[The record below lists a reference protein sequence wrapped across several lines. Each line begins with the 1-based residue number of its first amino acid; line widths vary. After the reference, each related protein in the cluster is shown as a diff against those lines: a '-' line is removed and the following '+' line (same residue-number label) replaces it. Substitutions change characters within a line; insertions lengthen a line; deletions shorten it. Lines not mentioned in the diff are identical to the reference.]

1 MKNLY
6 LCVTVAA
13 GLCIGARADV
23 PFRTGEVFGQ
33 AVKVTEGAAGSGR
46 CVNVAGDL
54 LYVGGKETLGVY
66 SLAGDPLRPKLLG
79 EAKDIASAR
88 QIALQDGMAYVTA
101 RANGIWIVDCRNPAK
116 PFVAGHYPSTA
127 NCTGIDVAGDV
138 CFVGEAVCRGTLPV
152 HGQLHGHRRG
162 GGRVFRRRVEERP
175 GVH

>member
-1 MKNLY
+1 MIWYHVRMKNLY

-23 PFRTGEVFGQ
+23 PFRTGEVFGE
-33 AVKVTEGAAGSGR
+33 AVKVAEGAAGSGR
-46 CVNVAGDL
+46 CVNIAGDL

-66 SLAGDPLRPKLLG
+66 SLSHDPLRPKFLG

-138 CFVGEAVCRGTLPV
+138 CFVGGSKSGLEFIDVSRRV
-152 HGQLHGHRRG
+152 RRG
-162 GGRVFRRRVEERP
+162 RS
-175 GVH
+175 